1 MVTKFIDGSACPLG
15 IQSLCFT
22 SSLSVGDWA
31 AWAQAIGSVAA
42 IFTALGVVGLQLRS
56 EARRRKKDE
65 IQQLRVLWM
74 LAYHCRV
81 EMQYA
86 NAAFNAPG
94 AFSFVEPNGLRH
106 KVEALRAIPVLDMPD
121 SDAAIAVLTAVEAYD
136 AFAGGTAT
144 AEESA
149 ARSATRQAEIF
160 ISHSNAAL
168 DNFIFAEGRLR
179 LTLRDRGS
187 DIEIERSY
195 SINGQSFPPLEAR

>member
-22 SSLSVGDWA
+22 SSLTVGDWA

-42 IFTALGVVGLQLRS
+42 IFTAIGVVLWQLIS
-56 EARRRKKDE
+56 EARRRKEDE

-74 LAYHCRV
+74 LVYHCRV

-94 AFSFVEPNGLRH
+94 AFSFVEPHGLRH

-136 AFAGGTAT
+136 AFVGGTA
-144 AEESA
+144 APEELA
-149 ARSATRQAEIF
+149 ARSAEIF
-160 ISHSNAAL
+160 ISQSNAAL
-168 DNFIFAEGRLR
+168 ENFIFAESRLR

-187 DIEIERSY
+187 DIEIERTY